1 MRLLYV
7 AASRAEDRLIFSG
20 VTEQIDALTRGNDCW
35 LKWIWQSLELGERRA
50 SDVVE
55 LDDDVQL
62 QLTINLAEEV
72 SDFEPEIHDEPQAT
86 APPIDS
92 LSEAFPLIQPVERPV
107 GSAIYRFSVT
117 QLINYHRCPRQYYF
131 DRILQLPTS
140 DELAVWNNAD
150 APEPP
155 SNLTATLKGA
165 VIHRFCERYTADQNA
180 EQCLRESFE
189 EVVRLRQ
196 AQLADRL
203 VEINFDAAI
212 KDLLP
217 LARNY
222 LASDVFRRLE
232 AAPKVDAL
240 VHPSGETGLW
250 SEVSFRLRR
259 PLGILYGVIDKLL
272 VTPTGIEII
281 DFKTNRIRPPKVTE
295 PVPEPPKESQFTFN
309 FDERTAE
316 RNARIDAVVRTTSED
331 YELQMQS
338 YALAVRELLPSLAN
352 QPVNVTLHFLEPN
365 VEVHLADELLQAAQC
380 EAAIDEAM
388 LRTISS
394 SDPVHFPVKPAP
406 HCRTC
411 NFLRL
416 CSAGKEWVRSN

>member
-1 MRLLYV
+1 
-7 AASRAEDRLIFSG
+7 LIFSG
-20 VTEQIDALTRGNDCW
+20 VTEQIESLTRGNDCW
-35 LKWIWQSLELGERRA
+35 LKWIWQSLELGERSA

-72 SDFEPEIHDEPQAT
+72 SEFEPQIHDEPQAT

-92 LSEAFPLIQPVERPV
+92 LGEAFPLIQPVERPV

-131 DRILQLPTS
+131 DRILHLPTS

-165 VIHRFCERYTADQNA
+165 VIHRFCERYTTEQNA

-217 LARNY
+217 LANNY
-222 LASDVFRRLE
+222 LASDMFRRFE
-232 AAPKVDAL
+232 AAPKREATPNVAAS

-272 VTPTGIEII
+272 ITPEGIEIV
-281 DFKTNRIRPPKVTE
+281 DFKTNRIRPAKAAE
-295 PVPEPPKESQFTFN
+295 PEPAKESQFAFN
-309 FDERTAE
+309 FEEKTVD
-316 RNARIDAVVRTTSED
+316 RNARIDAVVRSTSED

-338 YALAVRELLPSLAN
+338 YALAVRELLPSLSDR
-352 QPVNVTLHFLEPN
+352 PITVTLHFLEPN
-365 VEVHLADELLQAAQC
+365 VEVQLADELVQPAQC
-380 EAAIDEAM
+380 VAAIDEAM

-394 SDPVHFPVKPAP
+394 ADPIHFPVKPAP
-406 HCRTC
+406 HCRSC

-416 CSAGKEWVRSN
+416 CSAGKEWVRDN